1 MLLSDINANIGYE
14 LVLALGAFLLSMF
27 LTPIY
32 TTFAYK
38 HKLWKRQKTV
48 DVSGKKLT
56 VMNKLHADKIKR
68 HFPTMAGVIML
79 VVVPLVV
86 IVCNCL
92 NRGQTWLAL
101 AAFVGGG
108 VIGFIDDSINLF
120 GKNAAAGLRAPVK
133 FAMITALGV
142 FLGWF
147 FAVKLGW
154 TSIEIPY
161 VGVFDIG
168 VPAMIALFAFAVVA
182 TGNAVNITD
191 GLDGLA
197 GGLAMLAYGAYGVIA
212 LLQEQWYLAGFCFIV
227 IGALLSYIWF
237 NVYPA
242 RFMMGDTGSFA
253 LGAGLGVVAMN
264 TNAFFLLPIIGCL
277 FVVEAGSS
285 LLQMCSKKFFHRKIF
300 ISAPIHHHLQAKGWE
315 ESKVVMRFWIIGGV
329 AAMLGI
335 FLAMGGGIIK

>member
-1 MLLSDINANIGYE
+1 MLLSDINENMGYE
-14 LVLALGAFLLSMF
+14 MILALGAFLLSMF

-32 TTFAYK
+32 TNFAYK

-48 DVSGKKLT
+48 DVSGKQLT
-56 VMNKLHADKIKR
+56 VMNKLHAEKIKR

-79 VVVPLVV
+79 IAVPTVVL
-86 IVCNCL
+86 VCNCL

-101 AAFVGGG
+101 AAFIGGG
-108 VIGFIDDSINLF
+108 LIGFIDDVINLF

-133 FAMITALGV
+133 FAMITALGL

-161 VGVFDIG
+161 LGAFNIG
-168 VPAMIALFAFAVVA
+168 IPAMIVLFAFAVVA

-191 GLDGLA
+191 GMDGLA

-253 LGAGLGVVAMN
+253 LGAGLGVVAMM
-264 TNAFFLLPIIGCL
+264 TNAFFLLPIIGIL
-277 FVVEAGSS
+277 FVVETSSS
-285 LLQMCSKKFFHRKIF
+285 LIQICSKKFFHRKIF

-329 AAMLGI
+329 AAMLGV
-335 FLAMGGGIIK
+335 FLAMGGGIIG

>member
-1 MLLSDINANIGYE
+1 MLLSDINANMGYE
-14 LVLALGAFLLSMF
+14 MVLALGAFLLSMF

-32 TTFAYK
+32 TNFAYK

-48 DVSGKKLT
+48 DISGKQLT

-79 VVVPLVV
+79 IVVPTVV

-108 VIGFIDDSINLF
+108 LIGFIDDVINLF

-133 FAMITALGV
+133 FAMIVALGL

-154 TSIEIPY
+154 TSIEIPFL
-161 VGVFDIG
+161 GAFNIG
-168 VPAMIALFAFAVVA
+168 IPAMIILFAFAVVA

-191 GLDGLA
+191 GMDGLA
-197 GGLAMLAYGAYGVIA
+197 GGLAMMAYGAYGVIA

-253 LGAGLGVVAMN
+253 LGAGLGVVAMM
-264 TNAFFLLPIIGCL
+264 TNAFFLLPIIGIL

-285 LLQMCSKKFFHRKIF
+285 LIQICSKKFFHRKIF

-329 AAMLGI
+329 AAMMGI
-335 FLAMGGGIIK
+335 FLAMGGGIIG

>member
-1 MLLSDINANIGYE
+1 MLQDINANMGYE

-56 VMNKLHADKIKR
+56 VMNKLHAEKIKR
-68 HFPTMAGVIML
+68 HFPTMAGIIML
-79 VVVPLVV
+79 IVVPLVV

-108 VIGFIDDSINLF
+108 LIGCIDDLINLF

-147 FAVKLGW
+147 FACKLGW
-154 TSIEIPY
+154 TSIEIPF
-161 VGVFDIG
+161 VGAFNIG
-168 VPAMIALFAFAVVA
+168 IPAMIALFAFAVVA

-191 GLDGLA
+191 GMDGLA
-197 GGLAMLAYGAYGVIA
+197 GGLAMMAYGAYGVIA
-212 LLQEQWYLAGFCFIV
+212 LLQEQWYLAGFCFVV

-277 FVVEAGSS
+277 FVIEAGSS
-285 LLQMCSKKFFHRKIF
+285 LLQITSKKLFHRKIF

-329 AAMLGI
+329 AAMLGV
-335 FLAMGGGIIK
+335 FLAMGGGVIN

>member
-1 MLLSDINANIGYE
+1 
-14 LVLALGAFLLSMF
+14 
-27 LTPIY
+27 
-32 TTFAYK
+32 
-38 HKLWKRQKTV
+38 
-48 DVSGKKLT
+48 
-56 VMNKLHADKIKR
+56 
-68 HFPTMAGVIML
+68 ML
-79 VVVPLVV
+79 VAVPTVV
-86 IVCNCL
+86 IACNCL

-108 VIGFIDDSINLF
+108 LIGFIDDVINLF

-154 TSIEIPY
+154 TSIDIPF
-161 VGVFDIG
+161 VGVFNIG

-212 LLQEQWYLAGFCFIV
+212 LLQEQWYLAGFCFVV

-253 LGAGLGVVAMN
+253 LGAGLGVVAMM
-264 TNAFFLLPIIGCL
+264 TNAFFLLPIIGIL
-277 FVVEAGSS
+277 FVIEAGSS
-285 LLQMCSKKFFHRKIF
+285 LLQISSKKFFHRKIF

-315 ESKVVMRFWIIGGV
+315 ESKIVMRFWIIGGV

-335 FLAMGGGIIK
+335 FLAMGGGIVG